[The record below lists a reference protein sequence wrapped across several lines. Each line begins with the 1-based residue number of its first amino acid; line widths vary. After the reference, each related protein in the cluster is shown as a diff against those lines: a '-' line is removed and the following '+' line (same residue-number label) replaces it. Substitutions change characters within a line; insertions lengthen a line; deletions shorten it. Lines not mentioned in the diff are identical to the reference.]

1 MAMNGEFTIQTDIFE
16 GPFSTLLELIE
27 KHKLS
32 INEVSLSKITDEY
45 ISYISQNEE
54 IRVGEL
60 SQFIVVA
67 ATLMLIKS
75 RTLLPGL
82 VVTEEEKSDI
92 EVLTNRLEVF
102 QIVKAISG
110 YVREQYGKYT
120 LFRRPFVRV
129 RRKIFAPGTLL
140 TQEEMLSGIHTALL
154 HIPKETVPPETRVKK
169 QIQIEEILTGLL
181 ARVQRES
188 SFRFS
193 DFAKSGDGSNYKEI
207 KTFIV
212 VSFLAML
219 ELIKNGTLDAT
230 QSDIFGE
237 ITIQAQHD

>member
-1 MAMNGEFTIQTDIFE
+1 MNTEFTVQSDIFE
-16 GPFSTLLELIE
+16 GPFQTLLELIE

-45 ISYISQNEE
+45 ISFISKNEE
-54 IRVGEL
+54 IHLGEL

-82 VVTEEEKSDI
+82 SISEEEKTDI

-102 QIVKAISG
+102 QVVKAISG
-110 YVREQYGKYT
+110 FVREQYGKYP
-120 LFRRPFVRV
+120 LFRRPLVRV
-129 RRKIFAPGTLL
+129 KKKVFAPGTSL
-140 TQEEMLSGIHTALL
+140 TQETMIHEIQIAL
-154 HIPKETVPPETRVKK
+154 HNIPKIVTPPETKVKK
-169 QIQIEEILTGLL
+169 QIQIEEVITSLLT
-181 ARVQRES
+181 RVQRES

-193 DFAKSGDGSNYKEI
+193 DFTQKGDREYVSEI

-212 VSFLAML
+212 VSFLAIL

-230 QSDIFGE
+230 QTDTFGE
-237 ITIQAQHD
+237 ITVTHSHD